1 MKENHKL
8 FFEVFTDFQCYILAH
23 MNKGDYNGVTATH
36 YNIVELVYRKG
47 KMNGKELAR
56 NLGVS
61 QPAIS
66 RQLKFLI
73 ENNLLS
79 QEQDSTDR
87 RTFYLHAT
95 GKGKLLI
102 DGSESFRKN
111 VTLHIG
117 RILSEQEL
125 QNLTSLLAKVMKNLK
140 TDQKLPGLL

>member
-1 MKENHKL
+1 MNANQQM
-8 FFEVFTDFQCYILAH
+8 FFEVFTDFQCFILAH

-66 RQLKFLI
+66 RQLRFLI
-73 ENNLLS
+73 ENNLLT
-79 QEQDSTDR
+79 QEQGSADR
-87 RTFYLHAT
+87 RTFYLNAT
-95 GKGKLLI
+95 EKGKLLI

-111 VTLHIG
+111 VTTQIG
-117 RILSEQEL
+117 NILSESEL
-125 QNLTSLLAKVMKNLK
+125 KNLTLLLAKALK
-140 TDQKLPGLL
+140 GLKVD

>member
-1 MKENHKL
+1 MDENHKL
-8 FFEVFTDFQCYILAH
+8 FFEVFTDFQCFILAH

-73 ENNLLS
+73 ENDLLT
-79 QEQDSTDR
+79 QEQDSSDR
-87 RTFYLHAT
+87 RTFYLNAT
-95 GKGKLLI
+95 EKGKLLI
-102 DGSESFRKN
+102 DGSEGFRKN
-111 VTLHIG
+111 VTMQIG
-117 RILSEQEL
+117 RTLSVNEL
-125 QNLTSLLAKVMKNLK
+125 KNLTSLLAKVMKNLK
-140 TDQKLPGLL
+140 DA

>member
-1 MKENHKL
+1 MKKNHKL
-8 FFEVFTDFQCYILAH
+8 FFEVFTDFQCFILAH

-66 RQLKFLI
+66 RQLKFLL
-73 ENNLLS
+73 ENNLLT
-79 QEQDSTDR
+79 QEQGSTDR
-87 RTFYLHAT
+87 RTFYLNAT
-95 GKGKLLI
+95 EKGKLLI

-111 VTLHIG
+111 VTTQIG
-117 RILSEQEL
+117 NILSESEL
-125 QNLTSLLAKVMKNLK
+125 QNLTLLLAKALK
-140 TDQKLPGLL
+140 SLKVD

>member
-1 MKENHKL
+1 MKENHKN
-8 FFEVFTDFQCYILAH
+8 FFEVFTDFQCFILAH

-73 ENNLLS
+73 ENDLLS
-79 QEQDSTDR
+79 QEQDSSDR
-87 RTFYLHAT
+87 RIFHLNAT
-95 GKGKLLI
+95 KKGKLLI

-111 VTLHIG
+111 VTMQIG
-117 RILSEQEL
+117 SILSVNEL
-125 QNLTSLLAKVMKNLK
+125 QNLTSLLAKVMKSLK
-140 TDQKLPGLL
+140 DN